1 MEEKFLKEILDVVVD
16 IKTDQAEMKQTM
28 NKMEQRL
35 DKIEGRLDNVETEQK
50 EMKQVLGTVV
60 EEQQEMK
67 KVLDNVVEEQQ
78 GMKKVLD
85 NVVEEQ
91 KGIKQ
96 VQQEMKQVQNVM
108 CQDIKYLLAEQA
120 DTKNILIELVNK
132 VGEMDSNTRKAK
144 IYQFPRR

>member
-1 MEEKFLKEILDVVVD
+1 MEEKFLKQILDVVVD
-16 IKTDQAEMKQTM
+16 IKTDQAEMKQTI

-35 DKIEGRLDNVETEQK
+35 DGIEQRLDGIEQRLDNVE
-50 EMKQVLGTVV
+50 
-60 EEQQEMK
+60 
-67 KVLDNVVEEQQ
+67 EEQQ
-78 GMKKVLD
+78 GMKQVLD

-96 VQQEMKQVQNVM
+96 VQQEMKQVQNIM

-120 DTKNILIELVNK
+120 DTKNIIVELVNK

>member
-35 DKIEGRLDNVETEQK
+35 DNVEKEQK
-50 EMKQVLGTVV
+50 EMKQILGTVV
-60 EEQQEMK
+60 EEQQ
-67 KVLDNVVEEQQ
+67 
-78 GMKKVLD
+78 G
-85 NVVEEQ
+85 
-91 KGIKQ
+91 
-96 VQQEMKQVQNVM
+96 MKQVQNIM

-120 DTKNILIELVNK
+120 DTKNIIIELVNK